1 MGVNKY
7 IMKLGFLSRDSWPA
21 SRLKLERRRELKH
34 NRARRSREREIKR
47 RSCETTPS
55 RRNALLFIACAR
67 DFKVSLLA
75 GYVIVGENTAQVNY
89 QAEKSRANN
98 RIVLV

>member
-34 NRARRSREREIKR
+34 NRARRSRESEIKR

-67 DFKVSLLA
+67 DFKVSLL
-75 GYVIVGENTAQVNY
+75 VGENTAQVNY
-89 QAEKSRANN
+89 QAEKLRANN